1 MSLLLL
7 YVLIVSLIFI
17 SHAFLFSLSGLSSIV
32 SLFSGT
38 FVLLLLILFQGSH
51 LIVEKCSTLKSS
63 SCTFQFSL
71 NCSYLLPRT
80 THYLPSELYPRQATD
95 GQAIFPLT
103 TPFSDLNA
111 YINNV
116 ASIHPS
122 LFDPLLLLPSLP
134 KLKKS
139 RKHKVTPKHKRT
151 LPSLSTVRFNTPFT
165 CVTQRRFLLF
175 SSFRR

>member
-17 SHAFLFSLSGLSSIV
+17 SHAILFSLPGLSSIV
-32 SLFSGT
+32 SLLFSDT
-38 FVLLLLILFQGSH
+38 LDLLLLLLQGSH
-51 LIVEKCSTLKSS
+51 LVVAKCSTLKPS
-63 SCTFQFSL
+63 SCTPQTVPIFCL
-71 NCSYLLPRT
+71 ALLTISR
-80 THYLPSELYPRQATD
+80 
-95 GQAIFPLT
+95 
-103 TPFSDLNA
+103 SDLNA

-122 LFDPLLLLPSLP
+122 LLDPLLLLPSLP

-139 RKHKVTPKHKRT
+139 RKHELTPNHKRT
-151 LPSLSTVRFNTPFT
+151 FPSLSTVRFSNPFT

-175 SSFRR
+175 PSFRR